1 MENNVRK
8 SLYDVFKRYVPAGSH
23 KDIFDCAEVTKT
35 LADRE
40 KKIVEVRLSLDR
52 LFRKSDLYS
61 LEKELEKTYELKTV
75 RLLPHY
81 PAELFDVSYLSEVLR
96 EADRLGAVVNGFFYD
111 MVPTL
116 RDGVLDISIPF
127 NDGGMF
133 ILDFTRTKEAIE
145 RIIKNEFSLDV
156 TVNISQFSD
165 YTRNYREFEQNQKKA
180 LETEND
186 EIVSNYKK
194 MLEEEKAAKQK
205 EKEEKE
211 DPFANLKKVR
221 SLFDRPGETGNT
233 DGSLVTSGK
242 MTFDVSEPVQVL
254 GRPFDVTGTLP
265 ISEVNGPQR
274 DVIVLGQVFDVSSKE
289 TRRGD
294 KTSITI
300 SVTDNASSLFI
311 RTVVPSDGA
320 SEVLDSVK
328 TGECYAFRGNVKI
341 DSYDNEPYLQFT
353 DIEQVRRIRREDNSE
368 DKRVELHLHTCMSS
382 MDALPTAEDVVKT
395 ANRWGHGA
403 VAITDHGNLQSFP
416 TAMLAAEK
424 INKDGGDFKVIY
436 GLEAYYVDDTMRAAY
451 KGDETSFED
460 EFVVFDIETTGLSPI
475 SCKIIEIGAVITKNG
490 EVLSKYNTFVNPGV
504 PIPQNITELT
514 GIDDGMVKDAPT
526 IDKVLPEFLE
536 YCGGRMLIAHNASF
550 DTSFIRTAAEELGIP
565 FTNPYLDTVALSR
578 YLNPGLKNHKLDT
591 VAAHYKLGDFNHH
604 RASDDAEML
613 ALIFGKMIER
623 MSEEGIFDVS
633 RLSYVMSENA
643 DPLKLK
649 TYHQIILVKN
659 QLGLK
664 NLYKLVSDSYL
675 RYFRRFPRIPKTRL
689 EELRDGLLIG
699 SACEAG
705 ELFRA
710 LLENRP
716 DADLDEIA
724 SFYDYIEI
732 QPISN
737 NRFLVDEG
745 TVADDEGLRDLNRR
759 LIQVAKRVGK
769 PVVATTDAHYLDPED
784 DIYRRILLSGQKYK
798 DADRENK
805 LYFRTTEEM
814 LEEFAYLGE
823 ETAREVVI
831 DNPRKI
837 ADMIEKVRPIPEGK
851 YDPHIDGANEELTE
865 SCYKLAHE
873 LYGDPLPEEVASRLD
888 KELKSIIGN
897 GFAIMYIIARKLVLN
912 SESKGYQVGSRGS
925 VGSSFVAT
933 MSGITR
939 VNPLPP
945 HYRCQKCKKS
955 DFTNPTGVK
964 SGFDLPEKKCPD
976 CGVPMERD
984 GHDIPFETFLGFKG
998 DKVPDIDLNFS
1009 GDVQADAH
1017 KFTEVLFGEGHAFRA
1032 GTIGTLANKTAYGII
1047 IKYLE
1052 EKGIMLGRAEIE
1064 RLISGCVG
1072 VKRTT
1077 GQHPGGII
1085 IVPQDYEVYDFCPVQ
1100 HPADDP
1106 NSSVITTHFEFKYLH
1121 DTILKLD
1128 ILGHDIPTKYKRLE
1142 EYSGTSVLDVPM
1154 SDPEVYKLFTSPE
1167 PLGVNPKQIFS
1178 ETGTLGLPEMGTRFI
1193 RGVLMESR
1201 PNCFADL
1208 LQISGL
1214 THGTDVWI
1222 GNADELIRSK
1232 TCTIKDVIGCR
1243 DDIMLVLIHEHGI
1256 ENKVAFDIM
1265 ESVRKGRGLKPEFE
1279 QTMREHNVPDWY
1291 IDSCK
1296 KIKYMFPKAHAAAY
1310 VMDALRLG
1318 WYKINY
1324 PVVFYAAYFSAAPD
1338 GFNAEIVMGGREKV
1352 LSEIDRLSKLGNELT
1367 QKEGDTLDALYLVN
1381 EYLQRGYDFLPVKYD
1396 KSDAHK
1402 FIPENGMIRLP
1413 FDSLP
1418 GVGTSA
1424 AESIASARESG
1435 RVYSVADLQQISGI
1449 TKAVLEVLERNGVID
1464 GMPKTDQYTLF

>member
-1 MENNVRK
+1 MDNSVKK
-8 SLYDVFKRYVPAGSH
+8 SLYDVFKRYTPVGSH
-23 KDIFDCAEVTKT
+23 KDVFDSAEVTKT

-40 KKIVEVRLSLDR
+40 NKIVEVRLNLEK

-81 PAELFDVSYLSEVLR
+81 PPALFDVSYLSEVIR

-116 RDGVLDISIPF
+116 NGDKLDISIPF

-133 ILDFTRTKEAIE
+133 ILDFARTKEVIE
-145 RIIKNEFSLDV
+145 RIIKNEFSLDLV
-156 TVNISQFSD
+156 VNISQFSD
-165 YTRNYREFEQNQKKA
+165 YSRNYREFEQNQRKTIEA
-180 LETEND
+180 EN
-186 EIVSNYKK
+186 EKIVSNYKR
-194 MLEEEKAAKQK
+194 MLEEEKT
-205 EKEEKE
+205 EKLKDKDDKE

-221 SLFDRPGETGNT
+221 SLFESSDAEEKEGGT
-233 DGSLVTSGK
+233 LIKSGK
-242 MTFDVSEPVQVL
+242 MTFDVSDPVSVL
-254 GRPFDVTGTLP
+254 GIQFEITDIIP
-265 ISEVNGPQR
+265 ISAISGPQR
-274 DVIVLGQVFDVSSKE
+274 DVVILGEVFDVTSKE
-289 TRRGD
+289 MRRGE

-300 SVTDNASSLFI
+300 SVTDNSSSVFV
-311 RTVVPSDGA
+311 RTVVSSDGA
-320 SEVLDSVK
+320 AEILDSVK
-328 TGECYAFRGNVKI
+328 VGKSYAFRGNVKI
-341 DSYDNEPYLQFT
+341 DSYDNEPYVQYS
-353 DIEQVRRIRREDNSE
+353 DIEQIRRIMREDNSE

-382 MDALPTAEDVVKT
+382 MDALPTADSVVNT
-395 ANRWGHGA
+395 AYRWGHGA

-451 KGDETSFED
+451 KGDDTSFED
-460 EFVVFDIETTGLSPI
+460 EFVVFDIETTGLSPMN
-475 SCKIIEIGAVITKNG
+475 CKIIEIGAVITKKG
-490 EVLSKYNTFVNPGV
+490 EIISKYNTFVDPGL
-504 PIPQNITELT
+504 PIPQNITDLT
-514 GIDDGMVKDAPT
+514 GIDDSMVRGERP
-526 IDKVLPEFLE
+526 ISEVLPEFLE
-536 YCGGRMLIAHNASF
+536 YCGNRMLIAHNASF

-565 FTNPYLDTVALSR
+565 FNNPYLDTVALSR

-591 VAAHYKLGDFNHH
+591 VAAHYKLGNFNHH
-604 RASDDAEML
+604 RASDDAEIL
-613 ALIFGKMIER
+613 ALIFGKMIDR
-623 MSEEGIFDVS
+623 LSEEGIFDVS

-659 QLGLK
+659 QTGLK

-689 EELRDGLLIG
+689 TELRDGLIIG

-716 DADLDEIA
+716 ESDLEEIA

-737 NRFLVDEG
+737 NRFLVEDG
-745 TVADDEGLRDLNRR
+745 TVADDEALRDLNRR
-759 LIQVAKRVGK
+759 LVSIANKIGK

-814 LEEFAYLGE
+814 LDEFSYLGKD
-823 ETAREVVI
+823 TAREVVI
-831 DNPRKI
+831 ENPRKI
-837 ADMIEKVRPIPEGK
+837 ADMIENVRPIPMGK
-851 YDPHIDGANEELTE
+851 FDPHIDGANEELTE

-873 LYGDPLPEEVASRLD
+873 LYGDPLPEEVSSRLER
-888 KELKSIIGN
+888 ELESIIGN

-945 HYRCQKCKKS
+945 HYRCPKCKRS
-955 DFTNPTGVK
+955 DFSNPTGAK
-964 SGFDLPEKKCPD
+964 SGFDLPEKICPD
-976 CGVPMERD
+976 CGVSMIRD

-1047 IKYLE
+1047 LKYLE
-1052 EKGIMLGRAEIE
+1052 EKGIMLGRAEID
-1064 RLISGCVG
+1064 RLINGCVG

-1085 IVPQDYEVYDFCPVQ
+1085 IVPQEYEVYDFCPVQ

-1106 NSSVITTHFEFKYLH
+1106 NSNIITTHFEFKYLH

-1167 PLGVNPKQIFS
+1167 PLGVSPKQIYS

-1193 RGVLMESR
+1193 RGVLMESK

-1222 GNADELIRSK
+1222 GNADDLIRSK

-1243 DDIMLVLIHEHGI
+1243 DDIMLVLINEHGI
-1256 ENKVAFDIM
+1256 EKSLAFKIM
-1265 ESVRKGRGLKPEFE
+1265 ESVRKGKGLTPEFE
-1279 QTMREHNVPDWY
+1279 QAMREHNVPDWY

-1338 GFNAEIVMGGREKV
+1338 GFNAEIVMEGRETV
-1352 LSEIDRLSKLGNELT
+1352 FREIERMNKMAGELT
-1367 QKEGDTLDALYLVN
+1367 QKEADTLDALYLVN
-1381 EYLQRGYDFLPVKYD
+1381 EYMQRGYDFLPVKFD
-1396 KSDAHK
+1396 RSDAHK
-1402 FIPENGMIRLP
+1402 FIPENGAIRLP

-1424 AESIASARESG
+1424 ADSIASARETG
-1435 RVYSVADLQQISGI
+1435 MVYSVADLQQISGI
-1449 TKAVLEVLERNGVID
+1449 DKRVLEVIERNGVIE

>member
-1 MENNVRK
+1 MENNAKK
-8 SLYDVFKRYVPAGSH
+8 SLYDVFKKYTPVGSH
-23 KDIFDCAEVTKT
+23 KELFDCAEVTKI

-40 KKIVEVRLSLDR
+40 KKIVEIRLSLDR

-61 LEKELEKTYELKTV
+61 LEKEIEKTYELSTV

-81 PAELFDVSYLSEVLR
+81 PSELFDVSYLSEVLR
-96 EADRLGAVVNGFFYD
+96 EADRIGTVVNGFFYD

-116 RDGVLDISIPF
+116 NGSDLDISIPF
-127 NDGGMF
+127 NDGGIF
-133 ILDFTRTKEAIE
+133 ILDFTRTKDAIE
-145 RIIKNEFSLDV
+145 RIIKNEFSLELNV
-156 TVNISQFSD
+156 TISQFSD
-165 YTRNYREFEQNQKKA
+165 YTRNYREFEQNQKKTIDA
-180 LETEND
+180 ENKA
-186 EIVSNYKK
+186 IVSNYKK
-194 MLEEEKAAKQK
+194 MLEEEKAEK
-205 EKEEKE
+205 EKEKEKKE
-211 DPFANLKKVR
+211 DPFANLKRVS
-221 SLFDRPGETGNT
+221 SLFSTSGETEKTGDN
-233 DGSLVTSGK
+233 LIKSGR
-242 MTFDVSEPVQVL
+242 MTFDVSEPVPVL
-254 GRPFDVTGTLP
+254 GRQFDVTDVLP
-265 ISEVNGPQR
+265 VSGIKEPRR
-274 DVIVLGQVFDVSSKE
+274 DVVVLGKVFSITSKD

-294 KTSITI
+294 KTNVTI
-300 SVTDNASSLFI
+300 SVTDNASSVYV
-311 RTVVPSDGA
+311 RTVVPKDGA
-320 SEVLDSVK
+320 GEVLDSVK
-328 TGECYAFRGNVKI
+328 VGRCYAFRGNVRI
-341 DSYDNEPYLQFT
+341 DSYDNEPYIRYT
-353 DIEQVRRIRREDNSE
+353 DIEQVKQVLRQDMCE
-368 DKRVELHLHTCMSS
+368 DKRVELHMHTCMSA
-382 MDALPTAEDVVKT
+382 MDALPKAEDIVNT
-395 ANRWGHGA
+395 AYRWGHGA

-424 INKDGGDFKVIY
+424 LHKDGHDFKVIY
-436 GLEAYYVDDTMRAAY
+436 GIEAYYVDDTNRAAY

-475 SCKIIEIGAVITKNG
+475 SCKIIEIGAVVTKKG
-490 EVLSKYNTFVNPGV
+490 EIISRYNTFVNPGI
-504 PIPQNITELT
+504 PIPANITELT
-514 GIDDGMVKDAPT
+514 GIDDSMVKDAPS
-526 IDKVLPEFLE
+526 IDAVLPEFLE
-536 YCGGRMLIAHNASF
+536 YCGDRMLIAHNASF
-550 DTSFIRTAAEELGIP
+550 DTSFIRTAAEELNIP
-565 FTNPYLDTVALSR
+565 FNNPYLDTVALSR

-623 MSEEGIFDVS
+623 MTEEGIYNVS
-633 RLSYVMSENA
+633 RLSYMMSENA

-659 QLGLK
+659 QVGLK

-675 RYFRRFPRIPKTRL
+675 RYFRRNPRIPRTRL
-689 EELRDGLLIG
+689 TELREGLLIG

-710 LLENRP
+710 LLENRS
-716 DADLDEIA
+716 DSDLEEIA

-732 QPISN
+732 QPICN
-737 NRFLVDEG
+737 NRFLVEEG
-745 TVADDEGLRDLNRR
+745 TVKDEEALRDLNRR
-759 LIQVAKRVGK
+759 LVQIARKIGK

-784 DIYRRILLSGQKYK
+784 DVYRRILLSGLKYK

-814 LEEFAYLGE
+814 LEEFSYLGE
-823 ETAREVVI
+823 ELAREVVI

-837 ADMIEKVRPIPEGK
+837 ADMIENIRPIPEGK

-873 LYGDPLPEEVASRLD
+873 MYGDPLPEEVSSRLE
-888 KELKSIIGN
+888 KELDSIIRN

-945 HYRCQKCKKS
+945 HYRCPKCKKT
-955 DFTNPTGVK
+955 DFSNPTGVK
-964 SGFDLPEKKCPD
+964 SGFDLPPKDCPE
-976 CGVPMERD
+976 CGIPMVRD
-984 GHDIPFETFLGFKG
+984 GHDIPFETFLGFHG
-998 DKVPDIDLNFS
+998 DKTPDIDLNFS

-1047 IKYLE
+1047 VKYLE
-1052 EKGIMLGRAEIE
+1052 EKGIMLSHAEID
-1064 RLISGCVG
+1064 RLINGCVG

-1085 IVPQDYEVYDFCPVQ
+1085 IVPQEYEVYDFCPVQ

-1106 NSSVITTHFEFKYLH
+1106 TSSIITTHFEFKYLH

-1167 PLGVNPKQIFS
+1167 PLGVTPKQIYS

-1256 ENKVAFDIM
+1256 EKSTAFKIM
-1265 ESVRKGRGLKPEFE
+1265 EDVRKGRGLTPEFE
-1279 QTMREHNVPDWY
+1279 KTMREHNVPDWY
-1291 IDSCK
+1291 IESCK

-1324 PVVFYAAYFSAAPD
+1324 PVAFYAAYFSAAPD
-1338 GFNAEIVMGGREKV
+1338 GFNAEIVTGGREKV
-1352 LSEIDRLSKLGNELT
+1352 VSEIERLSKLGNEMT

-1396 KSDAHK
+1396 RSDAHK
-1402 FIPENGMIRLP
+1402 FVPENGAIRLP

-1424 AESIASARESG
+1424 ADSIAAARETG
-1435 RVYSVADLQQISGI
+1435 NVYSVADLQSISGV
-1449 TKAVLEVLERNGVID
+1449 TKAVLEVIERNGVID

>member
-1 MENNVRK
+1 
-8 SLYDVFKRYVPAGSH
+8 
-23 KDIFDCAEVTKT
+23 
-35 LADRE
+35 
-40 KKIVEVRLSLDR
+40 
-52 LFRKSDLYS
+52 
-61 LEKELEKTYELKTV
+61 
-75 RLLPHY
+75 
-81 PAELFDVSYLSEVLR
+81 
-96 EADRLGAVVNGFFYD
+96 
-111 MVPTL
+111 
-116 RDGVLDISIPF
+116 
-127 NDGGMF
+127 
-133 ILDFTRTKEAIE
+133 
-145 RIIKNEFSLDV
+145 
-156 TVNISQFSD
+156 
-165 YTRNYREFEQNQKKA
+165 
-180 LETEND
+180 
-186 EIVSNYKK
+186 
-194 MLEEEKAAKQK
+194 
-205 EKEEKE
+205 
-211 DPFANLKKVR
+211 
-221 SLFDRPGETGNT
+221 
-233 DGSLVTSGK
+233 
-242 MTFDVSEPVQVL
+242 
-254 GRPFDVTGTLP
+254 
-265 ISEVNGPQR
+265 
-274 DVIVLGQVFDVSSKE
+274 
-289 TRRGD
+289 
-294 KTSITI
+294 
-300 SVTDNASSLFI
+300 
-311 RTVVPSDGA
+311 
-320 SEVLDSVK
+320 
-328 TGECYAFRGNVKI
+328 
-341 DSYDNEPYLQFT
+341 
-353 DIEQVRRIRREDNSE
+353 
-368 DKRVELHLHTCMSS
+368 
-382 MDALPTAEDVVKT
+382 
-395 ANRWGHGA
+395 
-403 VAITDHGNLQSFP
+403 
-416 TAMLAAEK
+416 
-424 INKDGGDFKVIY
+424 
-436 GLEAYYVDDTMRAAY
+436 
-451 KGDETSFED
+451 
-460 EFVVFDIETTGLSPI
+460 
-475 SCKIIEIGAVITKNG
+475 
-490 EVLSKYNTFVNPGV
+490 
-504 PIPQNITELT
+504 
-514 GIDDGMVKDAPT
+514 
-526 IDKVLPEFLE
+526 
-536 YCGGRMLIAHNASF
+536 
-550 DTSFIRTAAEELGIP
+550 
-565 FTNPYLDTVALSR
+565 
-578 YLNPGLKNHKLDT
+578 
-591 VAAHYKLGDFNHH
+591 
-604 RASDDAEML
+604 
-613 ALIFGKMIER
+613 R

-851 YDPHIDGANEELTE
+851 YDPHIDGANEELTD

-945 HYRCQKCKKS
+945 HYRCPKCKKS

-976 CGVPMERD
+976 CGVPMVRD

-1064 RLISGCVG
+1064 RLINGCVG

-1106 NSSVITTHFEFKYLH
+1106 NSSVITTHFEFKYLY

-1310 VMDALRLG
+1310 VMDALHLG

-1352 LSEIDRLSKLGNELT
+1352 VSEIDRLSKLGNELT
-1367 QKEGDTLDALYLVN
+1367 QKEGGLSDFMTAMSKSKNMRIPLLVI
-1381 EYLQRGYDFLPVKYD
+1381 K
-1396 KSDAHK
+1396 
-1402 FIPENGMIRLP
+1402 
-1413 FDSLP
+1413 
-1418 GVGTSA
+1418 
-1424 AESIASARESG
+1424 
-1435 RVYSVADLQQISGI
+1435 
-1449 TKAVLEVLERNGVID
+1449 
-1464 GMPKTDQYTLF
+1464 TLFENYIETSKAGKPSKFDFGPVTSTFSNNFVDGFRARIGGKTTANLNKHL